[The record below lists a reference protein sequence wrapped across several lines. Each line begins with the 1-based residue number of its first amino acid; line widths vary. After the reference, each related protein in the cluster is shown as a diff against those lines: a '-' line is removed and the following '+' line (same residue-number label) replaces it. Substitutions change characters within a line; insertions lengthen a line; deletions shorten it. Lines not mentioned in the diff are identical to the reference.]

1 MHPEPTLLTPAPGL
15 PSAARNISLKGRAWA
30 LIFFSISSSP
40 GVMNFLNRARNQTAP
55 PEGTVK
61 EQSRQTQSSHRMS
74 RTELFQEPSTRRGKA
89 AMPARWEVE
98 RERSAHRG
106 SRWERRRLGET
117 GLKPSDPGRAV
128 AVPARDNAV
137 RRAAGALFKGGGFR
151 VPAPAALPPH
161 SGGGPATP
169 WRSWKIHSG
178 A

>member
-1 MHPEPTLLTPAPGL
+1 MGSYFLLHFVFSRSHEFFKLCAKSNGSPRGDSKRTEQADTEQPSNEQDRAL
-15 PSAARNISLKGRAWA
+15 P
-30 LIFFSISSSP
+30 
-40 GVMNFLNRARNQTAP
+40 
-55 PEGTVK
+55 GTVHEAGK
-61 EQSRQTQSSHRMS
+61 SRDA
-74 RTELFQEPSTRRGKA
+74 GK
-89 AMPARWEVE
+89 VGGGE
-98 RERSAHRG
+98 RALGPSAHRG

-128 AVPARDNAV
+128 RRSSCRDNAV

-151 VPAPAALPPH
+151 VPAPAALPPN